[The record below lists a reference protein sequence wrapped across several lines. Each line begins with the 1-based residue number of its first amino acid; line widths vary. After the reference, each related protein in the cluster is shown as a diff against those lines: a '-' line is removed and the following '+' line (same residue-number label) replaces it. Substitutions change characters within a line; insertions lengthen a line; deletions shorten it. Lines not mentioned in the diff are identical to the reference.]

1 MTQLLSKDTK
11 VIVQG
16 ITGNQGLFHAQQMR
30 SYGTKV
36 VGGTSPGKGGST
48 IDNFPVFDSVKEA
61 VDQAGAQASVIFVP
75 APFAKEAVFEAI
87 DAGLRLIIVITELI
101 PVLDTM
107 AFVDRARKKGGVTI
121 IGPNCPGIIT
131 PGAAKMGII
140 PVTIV
145 KPGHIGVVS
154 RSGTLTY
161 EVIDNLTKAG
171 FGQSQVFGIG
181 GDPYKMF
188 NFIDA
193 LKIFNEDPNTTEIV
207 MIGEVGGSD
216 EEKAAEYIK
225 KYIKKPV
232 VGFIAGKTAK
242 EGKTMGHAGAIVEG
256 NVGTA
261 KGKVTALEAA
271 GVKVAHKISEIPK
284 FVQDLKQ

>member
-1 MTQLLSKDTK
+1 MTQLLTKDTK

-30 SYGTKV
+30 AYGTNV
-36 VGGTSPGKGGST
+36 VGGTSPGKGGSEVDGFT
-48 IDNFPVFDSVKEA
+48 VFDSVKEA
-61 VDQAGAQASVIFVP
+61 VDKAGAEASTIFVP
-75 APFAKEAVFEAI
+75 ATFCKEAVFEAI
-87 DAGLRLIIVITELI
+87 DAGIKLIIVITEHI
-101 PVLDTM
+101 PVVDTM
-107 AFVDRARKKGGVTI
+107 AFVDRARKKGNVRI

-193 LKIFNEDPNTTEIV
+193 LKIFNEDPNTKEIV

-225 KYIKKPV
+225 QNIKKPV

-261 KGKVTALEAA
+261 KGKIQALEAV
-271 GVKVAHKISEIPK
+271 GVQVASKITQIPK
-284 FVQDLKQ
+284 FNKNKS

>member
-1 MTQLLSKDTK
+1 MTQLLSKETK

-30 SYGTKV
+30 GYGTNV

-48 IDNFPVFDSVKEA
+48 VDNFPVFDSVKEA
-61 VDQAGAQASVIFVP
+61 VDNAGAEASVIFVP
-75 APFAKEAVFEAI
+75 ARFAKEAVFEAI

-193 LKIFNEDPNTTEIV
+193 LKAFNEDPNTTEIV

-225 KYIKKPV
+225 QNIKKPV

-261 KGKVTALEAA
+261 KGKISALEAA
-271 GVKVAHKISEIPK
+271 GVKVASKISEIPK
-284 FVQDLKQ
+284 FVQDLKK

>member
-1 MTQLLSKDTK
+1 MTQLLTKDTK

-30 SYGTKV
+30 AYGTNV
-36 VGGTSPGKGGST
+36 VGGTSPGKGGSEVDGFT
-48 IDNFPVFDSVKEA
+48 VFDSVKEA
-61 VDQAGAQASVIFVP
+61 VDKAGAEASTIFVP
-75 APFAKEAVFEAI
+75 ATFCKEAVFEAI
-87 DAGLRLIIVITELI
+87 DAGIKLIIVITEHI
-101 PVLDTM
+101 PVVDTM
-107 AFVDRARKKGGVTI
+107 AFVDRARKKGNVRI

-193 LKIFNEDPNTTEIV
+193 LKIFNEDPNTKEIV

-225 KYIKKPV
+225 QNIKKPV

-261 KGKVTALEAA
+261 KGKIQALEAV
-271 GVKVAHKISEIPK
+271 GVQVASKISEIPK
-284 FVQDLKQ
+284 FIKNKS